1 MSTQLPYKVRPFA
14 LFDGIDGEYRTFENS
29 QNFFE
34 SLKKSAKMPIL
45 DGYVC
50 RTLGRK
56 LKIISPLVLQ
66 MSLLHPGEIV

>member
-1 MSTQLPYKVRPFA
+1 
-14 LFDGIDGEYRTFENS
+14 
-29 QNFFE
+29 
-34 SLKKSAKMPIL
+34 MPIL

-66 MSLLHPGEIV
+66 MSLLCHREIV